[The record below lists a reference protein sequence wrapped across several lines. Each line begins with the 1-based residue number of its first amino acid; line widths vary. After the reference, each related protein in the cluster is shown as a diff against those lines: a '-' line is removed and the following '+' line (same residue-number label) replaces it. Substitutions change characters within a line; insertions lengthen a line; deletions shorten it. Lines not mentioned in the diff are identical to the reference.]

1 MRLTIEINGIFI
13 MRWLYVRSAAEKDA
27 DYKYPSLKEAEKEYK
42 KSKKTNTL
50 SNFNTGKNVKE
61 EVLPDWFN
69 QSIKKE
75 EISADDEKS
84 LKDMLKEFS

>member
-1 MRLTIEINGIFI
+1 MLSLFH
-13 MRWLYVRSAAEKDA
+13 WDA
-27 DYKYPSLKEAEKEYK
+27 IA
-42 KSKKTNTL
+42 SKKPLVNFL
-50 SNFNTGKNVKE
+50 LFIFNTGKNVKE

>member
-1 MRLTIEINGIFI
+1 M
-13 MRWLYVRSAAEKDA
+13 K
-27 DYKYPSLKEAEKEYK
+27 KQAEKEYK
-42 KSKKTNTL
+42 KSKKINAQC
-50 SNFNTGKNVKE
+50 NFNARKNVKE

>member
-1 MRLTIEINGIFI
+1 MKKGFTLIELIITIALLGLIGTIIATNMTGI
-13 MRWLYVRSAAEKDA
+13 LDSEQ
-27 DYKYPSLKEAEKEYK
+27 EKEYK

>member
-1 MRLTIEINGIFI
+1 MSAFAELLFI
-13 MRWLYVRSAAEKDA
+13 PILRSLRASVNHFSAN
-27 DYKYPSLKEAEKEYK
+27 AEKEYK

-75 EISADDEKS
+75 EIRADDEKS

>member
-1 MRLTIEINGIFI
+1 MQINNKKLTRGFLETIASQWKRLNIETVEEA
-13 MRWLYVRSAAEKDA
+13 M
-27 DYKYPSLKEAEKEYK
+27 KEAEKEYK